1 MNVDTTLNYDDE
13 SIRTL
18 AEQIVEDSG
27 ASIEITKTV
36 RLCQESEDT
45 EKPVDQVLTQETQK
59 YMNALLT
66 DEIREQTNLRTEDTS
81 WLEHL
86 LKDPVRLHLRKLA
99 NVNISNIFIPFTYA
113 ESKNPYHALE
123 QKLIS
128 EILEEFKLLIGEEP
142 SESLTTIVRSTCCDY
157 LRSLLV
163 RLKPLLLLE
172 ESAPAPDS
180 PTALVK
186 QVAWEYIGS
195 AKDNALAK
203 KILVPKPLTGRSPA
217 NPQQMVVFL
226 LSKLDVPERQAV
238 LLYRFRDDGITD
250 RDIARHIN
258 INVEALEDLYLSA
271 EKKMNED
278 DTQWQ
283 DTRKTEKI
291 LSETEFRKYFDNTW
305 SKPVEAFA
313 TLMLGDRRHVSRISG
328 AVLEKA
334 LCARAQFN
342 TDATDAAWEGHE
354 KWPGFRQLT
363 ADACR
368 DFIIKLDKKPAA
380 YEKASLWQKCLA
392 TLTVDEYRCL
402 MLSTFFYKRDDT
414 TDICAIVNK
423 FKYPNTR
430 TKAYSQNKVQSHIQA
445 ALKKILERSQEV

>member
-1 MNVDTTLNYDDE
+1 MNIDTTHWNFDHYADE
-13 SIRTL
+13 IRKL
-18 AEQIVEDSG
+18 AEQILIDSG
-27 ASIEITKTV
+27 ASIDVTEIV

-45 EKPVDQVLTQETQK
+45 EKPVDRVLTQETQK

-86 LKDPVRLHLRKLA
+86 LKDPVRLHLRELA
-99 NVNISNIFIPFTYA
+99 NVNISNIFIPFTSA
-113 ESKNPYHALE
+113 ESENPYHALE

-128 EILEEFKLLIGEEP
+128 EILEGFKLLIGEEP

-157 LRSLLV
+157 LRSLLF

-172 ESAPAPDS
+172 KTDPD
-180 PTALVK
+180 PLTALVK

-195 AKDNALAK
+195 AKENALSK
-203 KILVPKPLTGRSPA
+203 DRLVPPPLTGCSPA

-238 LLYRFRDDGITD
+238 LLYRFRGNGITH
-250 RDIARHIN
+250 RDIARHID
-258 INVEALEDLYLSA
+258 INVEALEDLHLSA
-271 EKKMNED
+271 EKKMSKDN
-278 DTQWQ
+278 TSQRQ

-291 LSETEFRKYFDNTW
+291 LSETDFIEDFENTW

-313 TLMLGDRRHVSRISG
+313 TLMLGDPRHVSRISG
-328 AVLEKA
+328 AVLEKS
-334 LCARAQFN
+334 LCSRAQFN
-342 TDATDAAWEGHE
+342 TDAAWEGHE

>member
-1 MNVDTTLNYDDE
+1 
-13 SIRTL
+13 
-18 AEQIVEDSG
+18 
-27 ASIEITKTV
+27 
-36 RLCQESEDT
+36 
-45 EKPVDQVLTQETQK
+45 
-59 YMNALLT
+59 
-66 DEIREQTNLRTEDTS
+66 
-81 WLEHL
+81 
-86 LKDPVRLHLRKLA
+86 LA
-99 NVNISNIFIPFTYA
+99 NVNNISNYFRPFTSA
-113 ESKNPYHALE
+113 ESENLYHALE

-128 EILEEFKLLIGEEP
+128 KILEIFKTLIGQEP

-157 LRSLLV
+157 LRSLLF

-172 ESAPAPDS
+172 KTNPD
-180 PTALVK
+180 PLTALVK
-186 QVAWEYIGS
+186 QVAWEYIGN
-195 AKDNALAK
+195 AKENNALAK
-203 KILVPKPLTGRSPA
+203 DRLVPPPLTGRSPA
-217 NPQQMVVFL
+217 NLQQMDVYL

-238 LLYRFRDDGITD
+238 LLNRFRDDGITD

-258 INVEALEDLYLSA
+258 INVEALEDLHLSA
-271 EKKMNED
+271 EKKMNKD

-283 DTRKTEKI
+283 DTRKTKEKI
-291 LSETEFRKYFDNTW
+291 LSETDFIEDFDNTW

-313 TLMLGDRRHVSRISG
+313 TLMLGDPRHVSRISG
-328 AVLEKA
+328 AVLEKS
-334 LCARAQFN
+334 LCSRAQFN
-342 TDATDAAWEGHE
+342 TDAAWEGHE

-368 DFIIKLDKKPAA
+368 DFIIKFDKKPAE